1 MDNKEE
7 SYAFFAKDVSSL
19 LNYKN
24 IFIGK
29 KLMIHKVINLK
40 IADTDSVT
48 FKIDI
53 FFCLL
58 NSSCCHFHI
67 INNAH

>member
-29 KLMIHKVINLK
+29 KLIIHKVINLK
-40 IADTDSVT
+40 IADTESVT

-53 FFCLL
+53 FFVC
-58 NSSCCHFHI
+58 
-67 INNAH
+67 